1 MSEAKRPDLLRGL
14 LSRSADP
21 NALDWLESRL
31 QEILDPPS
39 ARNLFLTYSLIGRTF
54 PDREVQGIDAET
66 SEIQAYMGRH
76 AIREGELARVYL
88 LARALVSDPE
98 YFTPKVRQLAQ
109 VADTGELVTFLRYLS
124 ILPGCEAFADTAVDA
139 LRTNI
144 ADVFKAIAL
153 DNPYPAAHFN
163 TQQWNQMYLK
173 AAFMQLDLLAIP
185 GVEARANPDLVRII
199 SDYAHERWAASREI
213 DPAFWRPV
221 SPFLEGGLLEDMQ
234 RLLSS
239 ANPAEQQAG
248 YLCCL
253 ASGKPEA
260 RDLISGHTMDKVYSD
275 SPFGWE
281 DINA

>member
-1 MSEAKRPDLLRGL
+1 MSEANLPDLLRGL
-14 LSRSADP
+14 LSRAAD
-21 NALDWLESRL
+21 ADATDWLESRL
-31 QEILDPPS
+31 PEILDPPS
-39 ARNLFLTYSLIGRTF
+39 ARNLFLTYSLVGRTF
-54 PDREVQGIDAET
+54 PDREVTGIDGDT
-66 SEIQAYMGRH
+66 SGVHAYLSRH
-76 AIREGELARVYL
+76 GIRQGELARVYL

-109 VADTGELVTFLRYLS
+109 VADTGELVTFLRYISL
-124 ILPGCEAFADTAVDA
+124 LPGCEAFADTAVDA

-185 GVEARANPDLVRII
+185 EVESRANPDLVRII

-213 DPAFWRPV
+213 DPVFWRPV
-221 SPFLEGGLLEDMQ
+221 SPFLEGALLQDMQ

-239 ANPAEQQAG
+239 PNPAEQQAG
-248 YLCCL
+248 YLCCR

-260 RDLISGHTMDKVYSD
+260 RELISGHPMDNAYSE